1 MRMKPVCNMRTD
13 SLLPRSVILRHA
25 DILIRKYTTAQCAYI
40 YMYILV
46 HFVCFRNMSHMSA
59 YLWITILRQD
69 LQHRRFSALNVS
81 HKNQFTSHD
90 QRLRV
95 SSFLHGVNGGPVF
108 LSLFSQ
114 KMSKTRSRTAQKSSQ
129 WDRCLLLGGCV
140 QLIWLNLPLR
150 LFIQPSGSQ

>member
-1 MRMKPVCNMRTD
+1 MKPVCSMRTD

-25 DILIRKYTTAQCAYI
+25 NILIRKYTTARCAYI
-40 YMYILV
+40 FLLV
-46 HFVCFRNMSHMSA
+46 HFVCFRNMSHISA

-95 SSFLHGVNGGPVF
+95 SSFLHGVNDGPMF
-108 LSLFSQ
+108 FSLFSP
-114 KMSKTRSRTAQKSSQ
+114 KNVKDAQQNSPE
-129 WDRCLLLGGCV
+129 V
-140 QLIWLNLPLR
+140 VPV
-150 LFIQPSGSQ
+150 